1 MKPIELDFNDV
12 NDPEYIRLS
21 LWIGN
26 KNKDVELYIAG
37 LLNMQT
43 ESLSCVLSN
52 EDAVNLAK
60 TILENIKD

>member
-1 MKPIELDFNDV
+1 MKPIELDFKDV
-12 NDPEYIRLS
+12 NDPEYTRLS

-26 KNKDVELYIAG
+26 RNQNIELYISG

-43 ESLSCVLSN
+43 ESLSCILSK
-52 EDAVNLAK
+52 EDAVKLAK

>member
-12 NDPEYIRLS
+12 NDPEYTRLS

-26 KNKDVELYIAG
+26 RNRDVEIYIAG

-43 ESLSCVLSN
+43 ESLSCVLSK
-52 EDAVNLAK
+52 EDAVKLAK

>member
-12 NDPEYIRLS
+12 NDPEYTRLS

-26 KNKDVELYIAG
+26 RNQNVELYIAG

-43 ESLSCVLSN
+43 ESLSCVLSK

-60 TILENIKD
+60 TILENVKD

>member
-1 MKPIELDFNDV
+1 MKPIELDFNDI
-12 NDPEYIRLS
+12 NDPEYTRLS

-26 KNKDVELYIAG
+26 KNKNVELYIAG

-52 EDAVNLAK
+52 EDAVKLAK
-60 TILENIKD
+60 TILENIKE